1 MSVAV
6 APGVPLLTV
15 EVGEAPRAAT
25 ALAVAVLNACTQA
38 LDGD

>member
-15 EVGEAPRAAT
+15 EVAEATLAAT
-25 ALAVAVLNACTQA
+25 AVVDACTEA
-38 LDGD
+38 LGRD